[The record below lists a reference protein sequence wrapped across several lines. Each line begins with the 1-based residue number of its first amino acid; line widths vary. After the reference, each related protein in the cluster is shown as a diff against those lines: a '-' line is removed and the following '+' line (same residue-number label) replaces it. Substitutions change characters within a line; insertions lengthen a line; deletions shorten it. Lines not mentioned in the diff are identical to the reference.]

1 MAVIPARGGSKGVPG
16 KNLLNICGKP
26 LIVWSV
32 LQAKAA
38 EHVDSVW
45 VSSDSPEILSVA
57 EQHGAG
63 GIERPEE
70 LSGDDASSESA
81 WLHSLE
87 YLENLGVDVDL
98 IIGMQATSP
107 IRESTDIDLAVDAV
121 RKEELDSL
129 LTVVEVQDY
138 FTWRIGASG
147 PEAVNYDYGSRRPR
161 QLLETRYL
169 ENGSFYIFSPGAL
182 RRFENR
188 LGGRIGF
195 HLMERYKMFQIDNFG
210 DAELVEAIMRGYG
223 LDVI

>member
-1 MAVIPARGGSKGVPG
+1 MSEVVAVIPARGGSKGVPG

-45 VSSDSPEILSVA
+45 VSSDSPEILSAA
-57 EQHGAG
+57 ERHGAG
-63 GIERPEE
+63 GIERPDE

-98 IIGMQATSP
+98 IVGMQATSP

-121 RKEELDSL
+121 RREE
-129 LTVVEVQDY
+129 
-138 FTWRIGASG
+138 F
-147 PEAVNYDYGSRRPR
+147 
-161 QLLETRYL
+161 
-169 ENGSFYIFSPGAL
+169 
-182 RRFENR
+182 
-188 LGGRIGF
+188 
-195 HLMERYKMFQIDNFG
+195 
-210 DAELVEAIMRGYG
+210 
-223 LDVI
+223 